1 MKISLDDLEKV
12 DVTESTT
19 FEGVEIDPDES
30 LTAIIK
36 VNEADYVPKDVQVRA
51 RIDSNMITG
60 SFPAKSLKKLQS
72 DPKVESLS
80 LPERL
85 QMIE

>member
-12 DVTESTT
+12 ELTDRSSI
-19 FEGVEIDPDES
+19 EGMEIDPDET

-36 VNEADYVPKDVQVRA
+36 VNEADYVPNDVKVRA

-60 SFPAKSLKKLQS
+60 SFPAKSLKELQS
-72 DPKVESLS
+72 DPKVESFS